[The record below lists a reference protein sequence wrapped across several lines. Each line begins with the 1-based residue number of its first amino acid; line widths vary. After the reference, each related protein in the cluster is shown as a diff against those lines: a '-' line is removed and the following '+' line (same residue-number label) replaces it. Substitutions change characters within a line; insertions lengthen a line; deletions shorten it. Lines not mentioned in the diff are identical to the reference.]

1 MWNLMPEV
9 IPTITYQTWRLTNNP
24 WEDNFFIG
32 DLDPVEDKA
41 LIDEVHNI
49 IDDYY
54 APRYLGVQDEDRF
67 TTLFRREL
75 LIIENKF
82 FKSIKLD
89 NYYPELKDILSNME
103 LINDSIHEGTGSVTS
118 NDTITHNTTDTRTDE
133 YGAQG
138 SNTTDTYNVTDDGN
152 IVHGKVTSTESTN
165 YGKTENT
172 ETNTNGTGN
181 SRALLSDTP
190 QSNVADTTSGLDTPV
205 KWTYA
210 TSLQDNLNKSNSSGT
225 NKLTNSGTDTTTSE
239 TETYTDNTTNTK
251 TGTVQQDTSID
262 EHTDTSTFT
271 KSGTTKNDG
280 TKSTTQNTTDNETLN
295 GRNIPISELIKNFED
310 LCYRTISP
318 YMYLFKSIDLL
329 FFSVWDD
336 NIF

>member
-9 IPTITYQTWRLTNNP
+9 IPTITYQMWRENNDP
-24 WEDNFFIG
+24 WANNFFIG
-32 DLDPVEDKA
+32 DLDPVSDKA

-49 IDDYY
+49 IDEYY
-54 APRYLGVQDEDRF
+54 GPRYIGVQDESRF
-67 TTLFRREL
+67 TVLFRREL

-89 NYYPELKDILSNME
+89 NYYPELKEILSNME
-103 LINDSIHEGTGSVTS
+103 LINDSTHEGNASVTT
-118 NDTITHNTTDTRTDE
+118 NETVTHNTTDTRTDE

-138 SNTTDTYNVTDDGN
+138 SNKTDTYDVTDDGN
-152 IVHGKVTSTESTN
+152 IVHGAVTSSESTN

-172 ETNTNGTGN
+172 ETNTDGTSN

-190 QSNVADTTSGLDTPV
+190 QSNVASSTSGLDTPV
-205 KWTYA
+205 TWTYA
-210 TSLQDNLNKSNSSGT
+210 SSLQDNLNKTNSTGT

-239 TETYTDNTTNTK
+239 TESYTDNSTNNK
-251 TGTVQQDTSID
+251 SGTVKQDTSID
-262 EHTDTSTFT
+262 EHTDTSTFS

-280 TKSTTQNTTDNETLN
+280 SKSTTQNTTDNETLN
-295 GRNIPISELIKNFED
+295 GRNLPLSELIKNFED
-310 LCYRTISP
+310 LCYRTVSP

-329 FFSVWDD
+329 FFSVWESS
-336 NIF
+336 IF